1 MHCEHSEHKHT
12 VHFDVVTNKLI
23 KVFRS
28 VNYGVR
34 NFVEFLFE
42 VSPIKVGVSKRQTTC
57 NKSELQLTIFYVL
70 VTFPKNSCLMRDF
83 SGIDE
88 IIQFTKLIIETIA
101 MKLYQIQSRTNI
113 CAIIFL
119 LSVKFVKGSWIFNT
133 KIRE

>member
-1 MHCEHSEHKHT
+1 
-12 VHFDVVTNKLI
+12 
-23 KVFRS
+23 
-28 VNYGVR
+28 
-34 NFVEFLFE
+34 
-42 VSPIKVGVSKRQTTC
+42 
-57 NKSELQLTIFYVL
+57 
-70 VTFPKNSCLMRDF
+70 MRDF